1 MTYAELTEHQKRRF
15 RNTKCICCL
24 QDISQLD
31 SFEMIEMK
39 YKRIKLYA
47 FVHSNCIY
55 RLAKVQMSSAYGKTV
70 MEGQENGEE
79 ENNKA

>member
-1 MTYAELTEHQKRRF
+1 MTYAELTENQKRRF

-39 YKRIKLYA
+39 YKRVKLYVFA
-47 FVHSNCIY
+47 HSNCIY
-55 RLAKVQMSSAYGKTV
+55 KLAKTTMSSTYGKLVT
-70 MEGQENGEE
+70 EDRENGKEE
-79 ENNKA
+79 SN